1 MPAGDRVASGVSG
14 MSLDGRYRDDRR
26 REEDDLE
33 DTRRRD
39 ELGDRLEQDDLDRI
53 DDDELDQHLEEEDLG
68 EQLYDDDLEQ
78 AFDEDERVELVR
90 DDREEQREEDE
101 RRRHKEQQA
110 KQREAG
116 EQQSDAE
123 NAVDAVGVPAGAA
136 LTAEVGD
143 RSDAEALVNAE
154 NRDRMYRPEAARSD
168 VERLAQQDFDAE
180 PEAGPAVS
188 EADRSAD
195 GIGDPQVEARRDEV
209 TLDEERLRDLQNDPS
224 TATDRPVLPGQEPA
238 NAANRGQAPAGERW
252 PAPSPDARRDLP
264 GPENDAREAGEP
276 DRGDLQR
283 QAEQHDRDARPGHND
298 MGQGADRDPNRDPAH
313 RTGRDRTGDPRAA
326 QAQQAPQDRDPRH
339 NNPRLDRAQGGA
351 AAAAAAPGG
360 NPPGPPGGPP
370 RDPRAGGAAPADRQ
384 QQVDRRQQQQRHPG
398 RSATKTAADLAQ
410 RASTKADAVIAMADP
425 TIGASPRQSR
435 APGQGKG
442 LEHLKQMMHGGQKRA
457 GLAATPPTKTPEA
470 RAHKGQTA
478 GAFIKQLR
486 EGRGGG
492 GRQQAQDGGRERTN
506 R

>member
-1 MPAGDRVASGVSG
+1 MPAGRRVGRTAAGVSG

-33 DTRRRD
+33 GTRRRD

-53 DDDELDQHLEEEDLG
+53 EVEDELDESLE
-68 EQLYDDDLEQ
+68 
-78 AFDEDERVELVR
+78 EDERDVLVR

-101 RRRHKEQQA
+101 RRRHKEQQQA
-110 KQREAG
+110 RQREAG

-123 NAVDAVGVPAGAA
+123 NVVDAVGVPAGAA

-143 RSDAEALVNAE
+143 RSDAEALVDAE

-168 VERLAQQDFDAE
+168 VEQLAQQDFA
-180 PEAGPAVS
+180 
-188 EADRSAD
+188 
-195 GIGDPQVEARRDEV
+195 ARRDEV
-209 TLDEERLRDLQNDPS
+209 TLDQERFRGLQNDPS
-224 TATDRPVLPGQEPA
+224 TATDQSGLPGQDPA
-238 NAANRGQAPAGERW
+238 NAANRGQEPAGERW

-264 GPENDAREAGEP
+264 SPENNAREAGEP

-283 QAEQHDRDARPGHND
+283 QAEQHDRDAWPEQND

-313 RTGRDRTGDPRAA
+313 QGGPDRTGDPRAA
-326 QAQQAPQDRDPRH
+326 QAQQAPRDRDPRH
-339 NNPRLDRAQGGA
+339 NNPRLDRAQ
-351 AAAAAAPGG
+351 
-360 NPPGPPGGPP
+360 
-370 RDPRAGGAAPADRQ
+370 GGAAPADRQ

-398 RSATKTAADLAQ
+398 RSATNKAADLAQ

-425 TIGASPRQSR
+425 TTGASPRQSP

-442 LEHLKQMMHGGQKRA
+442 LEHLKRMMHGGQKRA
-457 GLAATPPTKTPEA
+457 GLAATPPTRTPEA

-478 GAFIKQLR
+478 GAFIKTLR
-486 EGRGGG
+486 EGRAG
-492 GRQQAQDGGRERTN
+492 GRQQQEQDGGRERTN
-506 R
+506 L